1 MPEVLAVSR
10 QRWQRLSEADRAV
23 LRMAARES
31 AEHQRRLWA
40 EREVASRQRVA
51 ASGVTVID
59 LTDRAPWAALM
70 EPVYAKYAAD
80 PRLARL
86 VAAIR
91 ETR

>member
-1 MPEVLAVSR
+1 VPEVLAVSR